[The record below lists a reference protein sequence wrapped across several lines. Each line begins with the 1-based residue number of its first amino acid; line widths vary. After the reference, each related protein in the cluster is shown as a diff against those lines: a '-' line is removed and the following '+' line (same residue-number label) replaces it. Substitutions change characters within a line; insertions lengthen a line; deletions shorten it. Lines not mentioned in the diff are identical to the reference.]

1 MQDKE
6 IKDAI
11 ASILK
16 KEVGA
21 LGNVIPLEIINS
33 MANNL
38 SKDFNSLIEKSGYV
52 NKAKYKA
59 LQEIADRLEKR
70 IELLEESIKK

>member
-21 LGNVIPLEIINS
+21 LSNVIPSEIINS

-70 IELLEESIKK
+70 IEFLEESIK

>member
-21 LGNVIPLEIINS
+21 LSNVIPVEIINS

-70 IELLEESIKK
+70 IELLEESIK

>member
-21 LGNVIPLEIINS
+21 LSNVIPVEIINS

-59 LQEIADRLEKR
+59 LQEVADRLEKR
-70 IELLEESIKK
+70 IELLEESIK

>member
-6 IKDAI
+6 IRDAI

-21 LGNVIPLEIINS
+21 LSNVIPSEIINS

-38 SKDFNSLIEKSGYV
+38 SKDFDSLIEKSGYV
-52 NKAKYKA
+52 NKAKYRA
-59 LQEIADRLEKR
+59 LQKVADRLEKR
-70 IELLEESIKK
+70 IELLEESIK

>member
-11 ASILK
+11 ANILK

-21 LGNVIPLEIINS
+21 LSNVIPLEIINS

-70 IELLEESIKK
+70 IELLEESIK

>member
-21 LGNVIPLEIINS
+21 LSNVIPLEIINS

-52 NKAKYKA
+52 NKARYKA

-70 IELLEESIKK
+70 IELLEESIK

>member
-6 IKDAI
+6 IRDAI

-16 KEVGA
+16 KEVGT

-38 SKDFNSLIEKSGYV
+38 SKDLNSLIEKSGYV

-70 IELLEESIKK
+70 IELLEESIK

>member
-1 MQDKE
+1 MQDKK

-21 LGNVIPLEIINS
+21 LSNVIPLEIINS

-70 IELLEESIKK
+70 IQLLEESIK

>member
-21 LGNVIPLEIINS
+21 LSNVIPIEIINS

-59 LQEIADRLEKR
+59 LQEIADRLERR
-70 IELLEESIKK
+70 IELLEDSIK

>member
-1 MQDKE
+1 MRDKE

-21 LGNVIPLEIINS
+21 LSNVIPLEIINS

-70 IELLEESIKK
+70 IELLEESIK

>member
-6 IKDAI
+6 IRDAI

-16 KEVGA
+16 KEVGS
-21 LGNVIPLEIINS
+21 LSNVVPSEIINS

-38 SKDFNSLIEKSGYV
+38 SKDFNNLIEKSGYV
-52 NKAKYKA
+52 NKTKYRA
-59 LQEIADRLEKR
+59 LQEVADRLEKR
-70 IELLEESIKK
+70 IELLEESIK

>member
-21 LGNVIPLEIINS
+21 LGNVIPLIWMVS
-33 MANNL
+33 KSLARRQRSWCGLRTVL
-38 SKDFNSLIEKSGYV
+38 SL
-52 NKAKYKA
+52 
-59 LQEIADRLEKR
+59 
-70 IELLEESIKK
+70 

>member
-21 LGNVIPLEIINS
+21 LSNVIPLEIINS

-52 NKAKYKA
+52 NIVKYKA

-70 IELLEESIKK
+70 IELLEESIK

>member
-38 SKDFNSLIEKSGYV
+38 SKDFNSRIEKSGYV

-70 IELLEESIKK
+70 IELLEESIK

>member
-21 LGNVIPLEIINS
+21 LSNVIPLEIINS

-52 NKAKYKA
+52 NKSKYKA
-59 LQEIADRLEKR
+59 LQEVADRLEKR
-70 IELLEESIKK
+70 IELLEESIK

>member
-21 LGNVIPLEIINS
+21 LSNVIPLEIINS

-59 LQEIADRLEKR
+59 LQEIAERLEKR
-70 IELLEESIKK
+70 IELLEESIK

>member
-6 IKDAI
+6 IRDAI

-21 LGNVIPLEIINS
+21 LSNVIPSEIINS

-38 SKDFNSLIEKSGYV
+38 SKDFNNLIEKSGYV
-52 NKAKYKA
+52 NKTKYSA
-59 LQEIADRLEKR
+59 LQEVADRLEKR
-70 IELLEESIKK
+70 IELLEESIK

>member
-11 ASILK
+11 ASIIK

-21 LGNVIPLEIINS
+21 LSNVIPLEIINS

-70 IELLEESIKK
+70 IELLEESIK

>member
-6 IKDAI
+6 IRDAI
-11 ASILK
+11 ASILT

-21 LGNVIPLEIINS
+21 LSNVIPSEIINS

-38 SKDFNSLIEKSGYV
+38 SKDLNSLIEKSGYV

-70 IELLEESIKK
+70 IELLEESIK

>member
-6 IKDAI
+6 IRDAI

-21 LGNVIPLEIINS
+21 LSNVIPSEIINS

-52 NKAKYKA
+52 NKAKYRT
-59 LQEIADRLEKR
+59 LQEVADRLEKR
-70 IELLEESIKK
+70 IELLEESIK

>member
-21 LGNVIPLEIINS
+21 LGNVIPSEIINS

-52 NKAKYKA
+52 NKANYKA

-70 IELLEESIKK
+70 IELLEESIK

>member
-21 LGNVIPLEIINS
+21 LSNVIPSEIINS

-38 SKDFNSLIEKSGYV
+38 SKDCDHSIFLLLNQIGLIPRS
-52 NKAKYKA
+52 
-59 LQEIADRLEKR
+59 
-70 IELLEESIKK
+70 

>member
-11 ASILK
+11 VSILK

-21 LGNVIPLEIINS
+21 LSNVIPSEIINS

-38 SKDFNSLIEKSGYV
+38 SKDFNGLIEKSGYV
-52 NKAKYKA
+52 NKAK
-59 LQEIADRLEKR
+59 I
-70 IELLEESIKK
+70 

>member
-6 IKDAI
+6 IRDAI

-21 LGNVIPLEIINS
+21 LSNVIPSEIINS

-52 NKAKYKA
+52 NKVKYRA
-59 LQEIADRLEKR
+59 LQEVADRLEKR
-70 IELLEESIKK
+70 IELLEESIK

>member
-21 LGNVIPLEIINS
+21 LGNVIPLEIVNS

-70 IELLEESIKK
+70 IDLLEESIK

>member
-1 MQDKE
+1 MQDKD
-6 IKDAI
+6 IRDAI

-21 LGNVIPLEIINS
+21 LSNVIPSEIINS

-52 NKAKYKA
+52 NKAKYRT
-59 LQEIADRLEKR
+59 LQEVADRLEKR
-70 IELLEESIKK
+70 IELLEESIK

>member
-59 LQEIADRLEKR
+59 LREIADRLEKR
-70 IELLEESIKK
+70 IELLEESIK

>member
-21 LGNVIPLEIINS
+21 LGNVIPLEIVNS

-70 IELLEESIKK
+70 IELLEESIK

>member
-21 LGNVIPLEIINS
+21 LSNVIPLEIINS

-52 NKAKYKA
+52 NKAKYNA
-59 LQEIADRLEKR
+59 LQEVADRLEKR
-70 IELLEESIKK
+70 IELLEESIK

>member
-6 IKDAI
+6 IRDAI

-21 LGNVIPLEIINS
+21 LSNVIPSEIINS

-38 SKDFNSLIEKSGYV
+38 SKNFNSLIEKSGYV

-59 LQEIADRLEKR
+59 LQEVADRLEKR
-70 IELLEESIKK
+70 IELLEESIK

>member
-6 IKDAI
+6 IRDAI

-21 LGNVIPLEIINS
+21 LSNVIPSEIINS

-38 SKDFNSLIEKSGYV
+38 SKDFNNLIEKSGYV
-52 NKAKYKA
+52 NKTKYRA
-59 LQEIADRLEKR
+59 LQEVADRLEKR
-70 IELLEESIKK
+70 IDLLEESIK

>member
-21 LGNVIPLEIINS
+21 LSNVIPLEIINS

-59 LQEIADRLEKR
+59 LQEVADRLEKR
-70 IELLEESIKK
+70 IELLE

>member
-38 SKDFNSLIEKSGYV
+38 SKDFNSLIEKSGYA

-70 IELLEESIKK
+70 IELLEKSIK

>member
-6 IKDAI
+6 IKDSI

-21 LGNVIPLEIINS
+21 LSNVIPSEIINS

-38 SKDFNSLIEKSGYV
+38 SKDFNSLVEKKWLCKQS
-52 NKAKYKA
+52 
-59 LQEIADRLEKR
+59 QI
-70 IELLEESIKK
+70 

>member
-21 LGNVIPLEIINS
+21 LSNVIPIEIINS

-59 LQEIADRLEKR
+59 LQEVADRLEKR
-70 IELLEESIKK
+70 IELLEESIK

>member
-21 LGNVIPLEIINS
+21 LSNVIPSEIINS

-59 LQEIADRLEKR
+59 LEEVADRLEKR
-70 IELLEESIKK
+70 IGLLEESIK

>member
-6 IKDAI
+6 IRDAI

-21 LGNVIPLEIINS
+21 LSNVIPLEIINS

-38 SKDFNSLIEKSGYV
+38 
-52 NKAKYKA
+52 
-59 LQEIADRLEKR
+59 
-70 IELLEESIKK
+70 

>member
-6 IKDAI
+6 IRDAI
-11 ASILK
+11 SSILK

-21 LGNVIPLEIINS
+21 LSNVIPSEIINS

-38 SKDFNSLIEKSGYV
+38 SKDFNNLIEKSGYV
-52 NKAKYKA
+52 NKTKYRA
-59 LQEIADRLEKR
+59 LQEVADRLEKR
-70 IELLEESIKK
+70 IELLEESIK

>member
-21 LGNVIPLEIINS
+21 LSNVIPLEIINS

-59 LQEIADRLEKR
+59 LQEIAYRLEKR
-70 IELLEESIKK
+70 IQLLEESIK

>member
-6 IKDAI
+6 IRDAI
-11 ASILK
+11 ASILT

-21 LGNVIPLEIINS
+21 LSNIIPSEIINS

-52 NKAKYKA
+52 NKTKYRA
-59 LQEIADRLEKR
+59 LQEVADRLEKR
-70 IELLEESIKK
+70 IELLEESIK